1 MVVDLFDSTKFF
13 NVFFSL
19 LSCCLFIIFASYTAV
34 VVKMF
39 CGTPPQHH
47 GAVSRER
54 KLTKRLVTTVSL
66 LLSLPHFLF
75 SFLSERE
82 LGSNKPLLSIF
93 STEAFK
99 FRSVLFILRKLVG

>member
-47 GAVSRER
+47 GAVSRE
-54 KLTKRLVTTVSL
+54 KTDQETGNYCIIALVSAT
-66 LLSLPHFLF
+66 F
-75 SFLSERE
+75 SFFV
-82 LGSNKPLLSIF
+82 PF
-93 STEAFK
+93 
-99 FRSVLFILRKLVG
+99 